1 MYVDESG
8 DIGLPPTSP
17 TRFFIL
23 SAIVIHEMKWR
34 DILQDLVHF
43 RKMLKTSKGLKFKE
57 EIHCVDFI
65 SRPGPL
71 VRITRNDRLDII
83 KDRLDIIKKC
93 IDWLN
98 SQPYMSIY
106 SVVVDK
112 DGKPNDYDVFLHA
125 WNALLMRFENT
136 ISYRNFPG
144 PQNVTDMGMVL
155 SDNTDGNKLRGLI
168 RKMRHFNMIPSKFG
182 TAARNLKLQYIIEDP
197 VLRDSQYSFIHQM
210 NDVVAYC
217 ARQMYEPNSYMKK
230 KGGTTFYKRLGNVAL
245 KVVSGKNEYGIV
257 EL

>member
-1 MYVDESG
+1 MYLMYVDESG
-8 DIGLPPTSP
+8 DIGLPPGSP
-17 TRFFIL
+17 TRYFIL

-34 DILQDLVHF
+34 DILTDLVHF
-43 RKMLKTSKGLKFKE
+43 RQMLKTTKDLKIRE

-71 VRITRNDRLDII
+71 VRIARN
-83 KDRLDIIKKC
+83 DRLDIIKKC

-98 SQPYMSIY
+98 SQADMSIY

-112 DGKPNDYDVFLHA
+112 EGKPADYDVFLQA

-136 ISYRNFPG
+136 ISHRNFPG
-144 PQNVTDMGMVL
+144 PRNATDMGMVL

-168 RKMRHFNMIPSKFG
+168 RKMRHFNMIPSMFG
-182 TAARNLKLQYIIEDP
+182 TSSRNLKLQYIIEDP
-197 VLRDSQYSFIHQM
+197 ILRDSQYSFMHQM

-217 ARQMYEPNSYMKK
+217 ARQMYEPNSYMKR
-230 KGGTTFYKRLGNVAL
+230 KGGTTFYKRLHNVAL
-245 KVVSGKNEYGIV
+245 TVVSRKNTNGIV

>member
-1 MYVDESG
+1 MFLMYVDESG
-8 DIGLPPTSP
+8 DIGSLPGSP

-23 SAIVIHEMKWR
+23 SAIVVHEMKWR
-34 DILQDLVHF
+34 DILHDLVHF
-43 RKMLKTSKGLKFKE
+43 RQMLKATKGLKIRE
-57 EIHCVDFI
+57 EIHCTNFI

-83 KDRLDIIKKC
+83 KKC

-98 SQPYMSIY
+98 SQADMSIY

-112 DGKPNDYDVFLHA
+112 DGKPNDYDVFLQA

-144 PQNVTDMGMVL
+144 PRNATDMGMVL

-168 RKMRHFNMIPSKFG
+168 RKMRHFNMIPSMFG

-197 VLRDSQYSFIHQM
+197 VLRDSQYSFMHQM

-217 ARQMYEPNSYMKK
+217 ARQMYEPNSYMKT
-230 KGGTTFYKRLGNVAL
+230 KGGTTFYKRLQDVAL
-245 KVVSGKNEYGIV
+245 TKVSRKNNYGIV

>member
-1 MYVDESG
+1 MYLMYVDESG
-8 DIGLPPTSP
+8 DIGSLPSSP

-23 SAIVIHEMKWR
+23 SAIVIHELKWR
-34 DILQDLVHF
+34 DILQDLVLF
-43 RKMLKTSKGLKFKE
+43 RQMLKTTKGLKIRE
-57 EIHCVDFI
+57 EIHCTNFI

-71 VRITRNDRLDII
+71 VRISRN
-83 KDRLDIIKKC
+83 DRLDIIKKC

-98 SQPYMSIY
+98 GHPDLSIY

-112 DGKPNDYDVFLHA
+112 EGKPADYDVFLQA

-144 PQNVTDMGMVL
+144 PRNATDMGLVL
-155 SDNTDGNKLRGLI
+155 SDNTDGNKLRALI
-168 RKMRHFNMIPSKFG
+168 RKMRHFNMIPSQFG
-182 TAARNLKLQYIIEDP
+182 SPRNLKLQYIIEDP
-197 VLRDSQYSFIHQM
+197 VLRDSQYSFMHQM

-217 ARQMYEPNSYMKK
+217 AKQMYDPNSYMKR
-230 KGGTTFYKRLGNVAL
+230 KGGTKFYTRLSNVAL
-245 KVVSGKNEYGIV
+245 TVASRKNPYGIV